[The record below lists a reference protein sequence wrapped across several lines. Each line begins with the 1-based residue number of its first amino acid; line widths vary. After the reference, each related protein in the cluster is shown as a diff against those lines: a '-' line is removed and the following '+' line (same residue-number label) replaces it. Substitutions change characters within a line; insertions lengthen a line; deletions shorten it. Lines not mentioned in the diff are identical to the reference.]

1 MKFNATKL
9 GTGIT
14 GLGLGLF
21 GIPATLAINH
31 VQSPSWLTSG
41 CMVAGLV
48 ITLIGHF
55 VTASFASA
63 VDQQQQVQIDGLKQT
78 VKAHTEMIQKDTELL
93 AKVNA
98 PLSPGSGSKPAGPL
112 NAS

>member
-1 MKFNATKL
+1 MKVNATKL

-63 VDQQQQVQIDGLKQT
+63 VDQQQQMQIDGLKKT
-78 VKAHTEMIQKDTELL
+78 VKEHTEQIRQTELL
-93 AKVNA
+93 EKVNA
-98 PLSPGSGSKPAGPL
+98 PLSPGSKGPSGPATINP
-112 NAS
+112 S